1 MAIFHF
7 WFPHFTFNRVNN
19 YFNSFNLTKNCPFIL
34 SSFIISSN
42 NLFLLIIFSA
52 LTRGIRGLIK
62 LILIFSSIVHGAWI
76 IRILSF
82 RILSWIDYFLI
93 YSFITLGLIF
103 QLFILNINK
112 ISHLTLIYL
121 NNFFKL
127 AFIISVISKGG
138 LPHS

>member
-1 MAIFHF
+1 
-7 WFPHFTFNRVNN
+7 
-19 YFNSFNLTKNCPFIL
+19 
-34 SSFIISSN
+34 
-42 NLFLLIIFSA
+42 
-52 LTRGIRGLIK
+52 
-62 LILIFSSIVHGAWI
+62 
-76 IRILSF
+76 
-82 RILSWIDYFLI
+82 
-93 YSFITLGLIF
+93 LIF